1 MVADAAWFTL
11 CKGAMPRLEAPE
23 MGTGLNSKLPS
34 KSPEH
39 PSGDCAETR
48 VAAARAERA
57 TAYFML
63 IVWGVV

>member
-1 MVADAAWFTL
+1 
-11 CKGAMPRLEAPE
+11 

-63 IVWGVV
+63 IVWGGVGWVVLGECRKSDGRIKEEDD